1 MGAREIATI
10 ETEQQSFA
18 ATLISV
24 ASFLSDLVSPIW
36 RRHSQAAQHPALWM
50 TPWGEVFGLHPFF
63 ASKRGFQKP
72 SFYGR
77 LGAAAWGR
85 TFQ

>member
-24 ASFLSDLVSPIW
+24 ARIK
-36 RRHSQAAQHPALWM
+36 AI
-50 TPWGEVFGLHPFF
+50 
-63 ASKRGFQKP
+63 
-72 SFYGR
+72 
-77 LGAAAWGR
+77 
-85 TFQ
+85 

>member
-24 ASFLSDLVSPIW
+24 ASFLSD
-36 RRHSQAAQHPALWM
+36 
-50 TPWGEVFGLHPFF
+50 
-63 ASKRGFQKP
+63 
-72 SFYGR
+72 
-77 LGAAAWGR
+77 
-85 TFQ
+85 

>member
-24 ASFLSDLVSPIW
+24 ARIE
-36 RRHSQAAQHPALWM
+36 AI
-50 TPWGEVFGLHPFF
+50 
-63 ASKRGFQKP
+63 
-72 SFYGR
+72 
-77 LGAAAWGR
+77 
-85 TFQ
+85 